1 MMSHC
6 VWKIF
11 ENRKCFFA
19 EKKNSHWVSFTRKK
33 YREKEDAGIAKMI
46 DFAGKSDFRKEVEK
60 LSENFCLFF
69 EVFFAKI
76 WSKRTLILW
85 ESVLFNGF
93 VKYSAI
99 WCLFCFDLTFLD
111 ETYLKVE
118 LLPWVWV
125 YFYNWSA
132 FLELNFCW
140 ERESGN
146 IYILTRLYLTLFDAS
161 RIFSP
166 RICRLSAWGRDWQR
180 NKWFETSDSVSLFL
194 IRIMTQESTSLRSCF
209 KSEKNQETLFTNK
222 NQLFLCIWTLIVLAV
237 RPTSLC

>member
-1 MMSHC
+1 MAFSEFSIQIC
-6 VWKIF
+6 LYQEPKSELSLWWVTACEKYSRI
-11 ENRKCFFA
+11 ENVF
-19 EKKNSHWVSFTRKK
+19 SLRKK
-33 YREKEDAGIAKMI
+33 IATGSILPEKNTEKRRGWKSKMF
-46 DFAGKSDFRKEVEK
+46 DYTGNYNFWKK
-60 LSENFCLFF
+60 LSENLRL
-69 EVFFAKI
+69 FFAKI
-76 WSKRTLILW
+76 WSKRALILW

-166 RICRLSAWGRDWQR
+166 RICRLSAWDRLAKKQVVR
-180 NKWFETSDSVSLFL
+180 NRWFSFTVSDSNNEPRINDFEKLFRIRKEPGNTFETSVVS
-194 IRIMTQESTSLRSCF
+194 
-209 KSEKNQETLFTNK
+209 NQ
-222 NQLFLCIWTLIVLAV
+222 
-237 RPTSLC
+237 